1 MWLDWLFRRKQD
13 PTARAQEI
21 KAKFE
26 ARRKPQGLFTPAQE
40 ELLKELGLTP
50 GDEAA
55 NQKLREAKREEKRL
69 NRIKRKSDPLSL
81 AVDEAERLKRI
92 HSARR
97 DRK

>member
-1 MWLDWLFRRKQD
+1 MWLDWLFRRKKD
-13 PTARAQEI
+13 PAARAEEI

-26 ARRKPQGLFTPAQE
+26 AKRKPQGLFTPAQE
-40 ELLKELGLTP
+40 DLMKELGLTP
-50 GDEAA
+50 GEEGE
-55 NQKLREAKREEKRL
+55 NQKRRAAKREERRL

-81 AVDEAERLKRI
+81 AVDEAERLKKI